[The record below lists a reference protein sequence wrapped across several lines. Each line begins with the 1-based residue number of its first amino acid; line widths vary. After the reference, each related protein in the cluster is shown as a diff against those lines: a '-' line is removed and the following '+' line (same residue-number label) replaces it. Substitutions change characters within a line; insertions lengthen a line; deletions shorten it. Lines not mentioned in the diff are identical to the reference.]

1 MAPPVVRASM
11 KRAPIEAASVQYILE
26 FLHLQNAARP
36 DAGSLCARFG
46 LPRVGA
52 QFLALGKKREQ
63 SAGYVLRGAFATVMS
78 ARTFNM
84 NLVL

>member
-1 MAPPVVRASM
+1 MAPPMVRASM

-36 DAGSLCARFG
+36 DAGSLCARFA

-52 QFLALGKKREQ
+52 QFLALGYEEYR
-63 SAGYVLRGAFATVMS
+63 VLGGIRFAWGLCPCHVC
-78 ARTFNM
+78 AYF
-84 NLVL
+84 

>member
-1 MAPPVVRASM
+1 MAPPMVRASM

-36 DAGSLCARFG
+36 DAGSLCARFA

-52 QFLALGKKREQ
+52 QFLALG
-63 SAGYVLRGAFATVMS
+63 
-78 ARTFNM
+78 
-84 NLVL
+84 